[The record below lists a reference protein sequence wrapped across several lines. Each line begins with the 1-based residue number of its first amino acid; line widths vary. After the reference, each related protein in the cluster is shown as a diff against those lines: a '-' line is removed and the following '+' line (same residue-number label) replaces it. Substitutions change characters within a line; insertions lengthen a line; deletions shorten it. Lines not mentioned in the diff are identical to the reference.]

1 MTLGIAVP
9 FPGGSILCADS
20 RIEANDG
27 SPSADG
33 EAALMSVTSGK
44 RIFAITYAA
53 KDPRAGRMLASEIAT
68 VACGAAS
75 RQDIVPGIKRVMGDW
90 FRSYGVAQIPSLQ
103 FLVASNSTDDNAGRI
118 LLCEPPSTVMET
130 FGPCV
135 VGAASAPITPWLRML
150 APRHGQTPSLR
161 STVLRMTYLLYL
173 ARKYD
178 TTVGEETEMIVL
190 SNRGSFTYIDRRE
203 LRQAEGLGEKV
214 DMLLLD
220 VARQVLTAE
229 MEQNPQTIAEE
240 FLRGYFDVM
249 EQNPQVY
256 FPSLAWLDK
265 LSAAAAAGPIP
276 VPVPMPTGTL
286 G

>member
-20 RIEANDG
+20 RVESSDG
-27 SPSADG
+27 SAAAET

-90 FRSYGVAQIPSLQ
+90 FRSYGMAQIPSLQ
-103 FLVASNSTDDNAGRI
+103 FLVASNSTDDSSGRI

-130 FGPCV
+130 FAPCV
-135 VGAASAPITPWLRML
+135 VGTAAGPITPWLKML
-150 APRHGQTPSLR
+150 APRQGISLR

-178 TTVGEETEMIVL
+178 PTVGEDTEMIVL

-203 LRQAEGLGEKV
+203 IRQAEGLGEKV
-214 DMLLLD
+214 DVLLLD

-265 LSAAAAAGPIP
+265 VNTASASGPIP
-276 VPVPMPTGTL
+276 MPMPTGTL

>member
-20 RIEANDG
+20 RIEATDG
-27 SPSADG
+27 SGAES

-68 VACGAAS
+68 VACGAAT

-90 FRSYGVAQIPSLQ
+90 FRSYGVAQIPALQ
-103 FLVASNSTDDNAGRI
+103 FLVASNSTDDTAGRI

-135 VGAASAPITPWLRML
+135 VGGASGPITPWLKML
-150 APRHGQTPSLR
+150 ASERSQSMSLR
-161 STVLRMTYLLYL
+161 TTVLRMTYLLYL

-178 TTVGEETEMIVL
+178 TTMGEETEMIVL
-190 SNRGSFTYIDRRE
+190 SNRGSFSYIDRRE
-203 LRQAEGLGEKV
+203 IRQAEGLGEKV
-214 DMLLLD
+214 DVLLLD

-229 MEQNPQTIAEE
+229 MEENPQTIAEE

-256 FPSLAWLDK
+256 FPSLTWLDK
-265 LSAAAAAGPIP
+265 INSSAAAGPIP
-276 VPVPMPTGTL
+276 LRIPMPTGTL